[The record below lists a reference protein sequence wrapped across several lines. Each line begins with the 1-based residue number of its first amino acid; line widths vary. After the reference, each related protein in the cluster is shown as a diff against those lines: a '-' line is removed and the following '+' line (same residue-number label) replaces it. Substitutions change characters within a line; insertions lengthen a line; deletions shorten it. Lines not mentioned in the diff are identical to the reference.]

1 MGIVP
6 HCGACIL
13 NETFQRELKK
23 NSSLL
28 EGGVVNA
35 KQSKVKSI
43 TIMKQ
48 QRYTLITLLAVSA
61 LAVNVS
67 KGQTVFY
74 DNFSLP
80 SGTAIAGTAANT
92 GGTWFDG
99 NGAGGNVSAESS
111 LDTSGNGR
119 LLFNTFTS
127 ALGAGEVM
135 TLSYE
140 MVTPTPGDE
149 VGGPYNGCWA
159 GVSLY
164 TGEVGGTSD
173 GTEQMFEGLV
183 STTSLGKDG
192 GAVGGAQ
199 GSGDTDQA
207 DNVLTLTYAYDTGAW
222 TYSSDG
228 GLYTLS
234 GTGTAG
240 LALNGLRV
248 ANGGSD
254 GAGHYG
260 DINLTDITVSISPV
274 PEPASMALLG
284 LGGLGLVLFRRRR
297 A

>member
-1 MGIVP
+1 M
-6 HCGACIL
+6 
-13 NETFQRELKK
+13 KK
-23 NSSLL
+23 QPN
-28 EGGVVNA
+28 
-35 KQSKVKSI
+35 KQL
-43 TIMKQ
+43 
-48 QRYTLITLLAVSA
+48 LITLLAISA
-61 LAVNVS
+61 LAVSVATA
-67 KGQTVFY
+67 QTTVFY
-74 DNFSLP
+74 DDFNLP
-80 SGTAIAGTAANT
+80 AGTAIAGTAANT

-99 NGAGGNVSAESS
+99 NGNGGNISAEGS

-119 LLFNTFTS
+119 LLFDTFTQT
-127 ALGAGEVM
+127 LGAGEVM

-140 MVTPTPGDE
+140 MVAPTPGDE

-164 TGEVGGTSD
+164 TGEVGGTAD

-192 GAVGGAQ
+192 NAVGNAQ
-199 GSGDTDQA
+199 GSGDTDQVN
-207 DNVLTLTYAYDTGAW
+207 NVLTLTYAYDTGAW

-234 GTGTAG
+234 GTGTPD

-260 DINLTDITVSISPV
+260 DINLTDLTVTISAV
-274 PEPASMALLG
+274 PEPASLALLG
-284 LGGLGLVLFRRRR
+284 LGGLGLMLYRRRR

>member
-1 MGIVP
+1 MYKQQP
-6 HCGACIL
+6 NKCFAK
-13 NETFQRELKK
+13 RPLKR
-23 NSSLL
+23 
-28 EGGVVNA
+28 
-35 KQSKVKSI
+35 I
-43 TIMKQ
+43 HIMKQ
-48 QRYTLITLLAVSA
+48 RTHLLIPLLAVSA

-67 KGQTVFY
+67 KGQTTVFY

-80 SGTAIAGTAANT
+80 AGTAIAGTAANI

-99 NGAGGNVSAESS
+99 NGNGGNISAESS

-119 LLFNTFTS
+119 RLFNTFTS
-127 ALGAGEVM
+127 TLGAGEVM

-140 MVTPTPGDE
+140 MVAPTPTDE

-164 TGEVGGTSD
+164 TGEIGGTAD

-192 GAVGGAQ
+192 TAIGGAQ
-199 GSGDTDQA
+199 GSGDTDQIN
-207 DNVLTLTYAYDTGAW
+207 NVLTLTYAYDTGAW
-222 TYSSDG
+222 TFSTSDG
-228 GLYTLS
+228 AFLS
-234 GTGTAG
+234 GTGTPG

-254 GAGHYG
+254 GDGHYG
-260 DINLTDITVSISPV
+260 DINLTDISVDISQV
-274 PEPASMALLG
+274 PEPASVALLG